1 MPRDGG
7 YSRGMVFFGYQHD
20 RDAYGRLVEVS
31 LHLTFSFSV
40 VRVWL
45 SPTSYK
51 TFLYNIVHLYEY
63 RFAC

>member
-1 MPRDGG
+1 
-7 YSRGMVFFGYQHD
+7 MVFFGYQHD

-51 TFLYNIVHLYEY
+51 TFLYNMVHLYEY